1 VKAIVVSEFGLP
13 EVMKYIDIEI
23 PVILP
28 HQVLIKVEKSSVNY
42 ADVKSRY
49 GNKNNGSFPFVPG
62 LDTAGVIAEIGAL
75 VTSFQ
80 VGQRVIAFPING
92 SYAEYVVADTTLT
105 FALPD
110 HVPFDVAAACPTV
123 SILSYKLLVDIAKM
137 EQGETI
143 LIHSAAGGVGS
154 TAIQLAKIFG
164 ASNIIGTVGNESK
177 ASVVLEAGANHV
189 ICYEKEDFAAKV
201 NELTDGKGV
210 NIVFDSLGGTITE
223 SSLSCLAD
231 YGRLVQ
237 FGNSSGKVGTFK
249 TSDLHSSCRSVL
261 GYSLGTTRKSKPET
275 LQHAAKEVLQLISE
289 DKLKIHIGHRFPLSE
304 AVSAHKCIES
314 RQSTGKIVLDIG

>member
-1 VKAIVVSEFGLP
+1 MKAIVIGEFGLP

-28 HQVLIKVEKSSVNY
+28 HQVLIKVENSSVNY

-49 GNKNNGSFPFVPG
+49 GSKNNGPFPFVPG
-62 LDTAGVIAEIGAL
+62 IDTAGVIVETGAQ
-75 VTSFQ
+75 VTNLQ
-80 VGQRVIAFPING
+80 VGQRVIAFPTDG
-92 SYAEYVVADTTLT
+92 SYAEYVVADNNLT
-105 FALPD
+105 FVLPD

-123 SILSYKLLVDIAKM
+123 SILSYKLLADIAKI
-137 EQGETI
+137 EKGETI

-177 ASVVLEAGANHV
+177 VSVALEAGANHA

-201 NELTDGKGV
+201 NDLTDGKGV
-210 NIVFDSLGGTITE
+210 DIVFDSLGGPVTE

-231 YGRLVQ
+231 YGRLVL
-237 FGNSSGKVGTFK
+237 FGNSSGKVGNFK

-261 GYSLGTTRKSKPET
+261 GYSLGTTRKNKPET
-275 LQHAAKEVLQLISE
+275 LRHAAKEVLQFISE
-289 DKLKIHIGHRFPLSE
+289 DKLKIHIGHRFPVSE